1 VPPVA
6 VATELGTLAGTGL
19 TSSPPPASLV
29 KPASELP
36 LSVMVVST
44 DLPLPEAALVLLL
57 VAHKRLP
64 HLELKNTS
72 LQPPPATDH
81 KSGDQFSLIRKKIK
95 INYFH
100 KSKA

>member
-1 VPPVA
+1 
-6 VATELGTLAGTGL
+6 
-19 TSSPPPASLV
+19 
-29 KPASELP
+29 
-36 LSVMVVST
+36 MVVST

-57 VAHKRLP
+57 VAHKQLP